1 MNGKK
6 VYQDYIKK
14 KHEYDL
20 AEVKIG
26 RLIQS
31 FKIKYNIEEKIGG
44 IEKLYIGIDDYGFL
58 IVQITEDKYRD
69 TWEIQFHEN
78 FCEEFDVKLIKTEHL
93 SQFRSENGYVSDKL
107 RLCEYTYAPR
117 DNKDFEEIKHLHLC

>member
-69 TWEIQFHEN
+69 TWEIQFHKN